1 MVSTFR
7 IVVNLFVL
15 ALVLIIAAFWAYPQW
30 NVWSQGLAGQAEL
43 ARAEQNKRIRIQ
55 AAMSLK
61 EAAKYEADAEIERAR
76 GIAEANKIIAKALG
90 GPEGY
95 LRWRYI
101 EMLQETGGR
110 GRETIYV
117 PTEAGLPILEAGKR
131 KLR

>member
-1 MVSTFR
+1 MLSPCR
-7 IVVNLFVL
+7 IGEKLFEW
-15 ALVLIIAAFWAYPQW
+15 ALVLIIAASWAAPQW
-30 NVWSQGLAGQAEL
+30 KVGSQGLAGPAEL

-61 EAAKYEADAEIERAR
+61 EAARYEADAEIERAR